1 LTAVFKALGVS
12 IFVLAAMAVGAAPAA
27 TPRPAPAV
35 AGPEMFTGRNVGLAR
50 FAGRPVVVSLWA
62 SWCGGCVVEAPALVR
77 FHRLHPGIAFLGI
90 DNDQSRDQ
98 GRYFARRHGLPGPSI
113 FDPAKARSRRLG
125 ATGLPTSIFLDRRH
139 RIVATVVGK
148 ATSAKLERGL
158 RAALQASA

>member
-1 LTAVFKALGVS
+1 LTTVLKTVAVLVS
-12 IFVLAAMAVGAAPAA
+12 LLAAVAVGSAPAA
-27 TPRPAPAV
+27 TPRLAPAV
-35 AGPEMFTGRNVGLAR
+35 AGPELFTGRSVGLAR

-62 SWCGGCVVEAPALVR
+62 SWCGGCVEEASALVR
-77 FHRLHPGIAFLGI
+77 FHGRHPGTAFLGI

-125 ATGLPTSIFLDRRH
+125 ATGLPTTFFLDRRH

-158 RAALQASA
+158 RAALQPGA